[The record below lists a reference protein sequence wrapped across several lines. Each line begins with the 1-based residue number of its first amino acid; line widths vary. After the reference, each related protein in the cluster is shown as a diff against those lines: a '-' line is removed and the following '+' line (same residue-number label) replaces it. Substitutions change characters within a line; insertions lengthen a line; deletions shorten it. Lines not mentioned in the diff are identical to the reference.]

1 LLVKVVDILQA
12 KGRDVVSVPPSATLL
27 TLVHLLKLK
36 RVGAVVVSQDGKTI
50 EGIISERDVTWGL
63 AERGADL
70 VHARVADLMT
80 KSVVTCSPDDT
91 IASIARIM
99 TERRLRHLPVQSNGE
114 LVGVVSIGDVVKH
127 RLNELQLEANVL
139 RDYATGHR

>member
-1 LLVKVVDILQA
+1 MKVVDILQA
-12 KGRDVVSVPPSATLL
+12 KGHKVVTILPSATLA
-27 TLVHLLKLK
+27 TLAKLLKLE
-36 RVGAVVVSQDGKTI
+36 RVGAIIVSHDGKTI
-50 EGIISERDVTWGL
+50 DGIISERDVAWGL
-63 AERGADL
+63 AEHGADL
-70 VHARVADLMT
+70 LDAHVADLMT

-99 TERRLRHLPVQSNGE
+99 TERRLRHVPVQVNGE

-127 RLNELQLEANVL
+127 RVNELQLEANVL

>member
-1 LLVKVVDILQA
+1 VKVVDILQA
-12 KGRDVVSVPPSATLL
+12 KGRDVVTVPPSATLL
-27 TLVHLLKLK
+27 TLAHLLKLE
-36 RVGAVVVSQDGKTI
+36 RVGAVIVSHDGKTI
-50 EGIISERDVTWGL
+50 DGIISERDIAWGL
-63 AERGADL
+63 AEHGADL
-70 VHARVADLMT
+70 LNAHVADLMT

-91 IASIARIM
+91 IASVAKIM
-99 TERRLRHLPVQSNGE
+99 TDRRLRHLPVQFKGE